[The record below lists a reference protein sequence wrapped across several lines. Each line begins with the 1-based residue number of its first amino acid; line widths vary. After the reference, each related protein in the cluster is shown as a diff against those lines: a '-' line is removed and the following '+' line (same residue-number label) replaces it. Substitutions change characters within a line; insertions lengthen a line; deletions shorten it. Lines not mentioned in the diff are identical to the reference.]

1 MKSLFVVFLAIVAIL
16 VSSCNNVDPI
26 WGTDPVDSTY
36 AAGFPLDQFHKLGI
50 AGDTVAQKALVDQYR
65 KQLTKNVI
73 NNHPCIKEA
82 ANIKFVFGSGE
93 VENLFSGDGKAY
105 SGKFKNELLI
115 ILDDP
120 CVKDTLFLACGNGQ
134 MSSIRWKNKAD
145 WGRAEKCRFEIL
157 PGQGLAHHLPA
168 LQEWA
173 KIAGDF
179 DIPIRDKSGKIV
191 SQEKYLNYLG
201 KYESVLFPGDVIDMC
216 ASKVFNKVGQE
227 VLFDRRLEESE
238 KANAL
243 AKKSQNVG
251 ISSYRLSRQKVVGFT
266 FDFFY

>member
-1 MKSLFVVFLAIVAIL
+1 MKNLFVVFLVIVAIL

-26 WGTDPVDSTY
+26 WGTDPVDMTY
-36 AAGFPLDQFHKLGI
+36 AAGFPLDQFHQLGQ
-50 AGDTVAQKALVDQYR
+50 AGDTTAQKALVDQYR

-73 NNHPCIKEA
+73 NNHPCIKDEN
-82 ANIKFVFGSGE
+82 NIKFVFGSGFIKG
-93 VENLFSGDGKAY
+93 VMSGDGKTY
-105 SGKFKNELLI
+105 DGKFNNELII

-120 CVKDTLFLACGNGQ
+120 CIKDTLFLACGNG
-134 MSSIRWKNKAD
+134 MLNPIRWENQSY
-145 WGRAEKCRFEIL
+145 WGKAEKCRFEIL

-179 DIPIRDKSGKIV
+179 NIPIRDKTGKVV
-191 SQEKYLNYLG
+191 SQETYLNYLG
-201 KYESVLFPGDVIDMC
+201 RYKSVLFPGDIIDMC
-216 ASKVFNKVGQE
+216 AGKVFNKAGQE

-243 AKKSQNVG
+243 AKKKSKRRN
-251 ISSYRLSRQKVVGFT
+251 
-266 FDFFY
+266 